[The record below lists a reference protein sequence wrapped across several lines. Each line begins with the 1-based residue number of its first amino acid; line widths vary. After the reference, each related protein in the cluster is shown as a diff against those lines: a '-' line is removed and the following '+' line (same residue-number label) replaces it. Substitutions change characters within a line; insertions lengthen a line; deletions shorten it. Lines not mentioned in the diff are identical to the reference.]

1 MFRLTAWVLLFVIIN
16 ETIIEYM
23 TDICNTNYPPINSN
37 MLNRIDLGN
46 RLKQLR
52 KTKQFSQQF
61 VAENLFITQA
71 AYSLI
76 ENSQNGIIADHV
88 VGLSNLYDVT
98 TDYILKGDNQLIRI
112 SPSNGFV
119 PYVKIKAHAGYVKN
133 LSKEISPD
141 DYEWFRIPGFNATLE
156 HRLFEVEGE
165 SMMPT
170 IFPRDILITQKQK
183 IWDQILDGSLVLV
196 VTRESLLIKRI
207 KKSDDPDVFVFEND
221 NPELGEDLIFLKE
234 EIKEIMMVRGKI
246 TQVLLPHHHNSANGK
261 IKTMEESIEFLKR
274 ELHSIT
280 EKLNSKER

>member
-1 MFRLTAWVLLFVIIN
+1 
-16 ETIIEYM
+16 
-23 TDICNTNYPPINSN
+23 

-76 ENSQNGIIADHV
+76 ENSQNGIIAEHV
-88 VGLSNLYDVT
+88 VGLSDLYEVT
-98 TDYILKGDNQLIRI
+98 TDYILKGDNHLIRI

-119 PYVKIKAHAGYVKN
+119 PYVKIKAHAGYAKN

-141 DYEWFRIPGFNATLE
+141 DYEWYRIPGFNATLE
-156 HRLFEVEGE
+156 HRLFEAEGE
-165 SMMPT
+165 SMIPT
-170 IFPRDILITQKQK
+170 IFPGDILITQKQNK
-183 IWDQILDGSLVLV
+183 WDQILDGSLVLIR
-196 VTRESLLIKRI
+196 TRDSLLIKRYRV
-207 KKSDDPDVFVFEND
+207 SDETDVFIFEND
-221 NPELGEDLIFLKE
+221 NPEAGKELSFLKE
-234 EIKEIMMVRGKI
+234 EIMEIMMVRGKI
-246 TQVLLPHHHNSANGK
+246 SNVLLPHHHNGAYGK
-261 IKTMEESIEFLKR
+261 IKTMGESIEYLKK